1 MRLEEIETQE
11 DFDEQLEIYKTS
23 NAPLEMRQEYIKKL
37 QAMYPEFDN
46 SNRLPSKEIF
56 QMMKDGEADIDD
68 IGGM

>member
-1 MRLEEIETQE
+1 MRLEESETQE

-23 NAPLEMRQEYIKKL
+23 SAPLEKRQEYIKKL

-56 QMMKDGEADIDD
+56 KMMKDGEADIDD
-68 IGGM
+68 LGGM

>member
-1 MRLEEIETQE
+1 MRLDEIETQE
-11 DFDEQLEIYKTS
+11 DYNEQLEIYKTS
-23 NAPLEMRQEYIKKL
+23 SAPFEMRQEYIKKL

>member
-11 DFDEQLEIYKTS
+11 DYNEQLEIYKTS
-23 NAPLEMRQEYIKKL
+23 SAPFEMRQEYIKKL

>member
-1 MRLEEIETQE
+1 MRLDEIETQE
-11 DFDEQLEIYKTS
+11 DYNEQLEIYKTS
-23 NAPLEMRQEYIKKL
+23 SAPLEMRQEYIKKL